1 MLESSTD
8 VTLRPAER
16 RRAQQLMIAE
26 GMVWTVMYV
35 CILGVPL
42 TGWALALGATAW
54 QIGLLTT
61 IPALM
66 RLAQIVAPR
75 LMRPG
80 QGRKRMALLGL
91 VGARVFNLPI
101 MLLPLV
107 AWAAPGWNPA
117 LFGVLLGIVTVYNAL
132 DAIGVVGWMS
142 WATDV
147 VPLAERGRYW
157 ARRGMLAGLVNLLAA
172 PIVGWVLDMGRG
184 WSAGPTWAGQPHPLV
199 FALVFAV
206 GTAAGAIT
214 AWLLG
219 QTPHAPAAVTPAPGE
234 GLLRPIRRAMSDP
247 TLRRYITARTTW
259 SFGVW
264 LALPFV
270 NVYWLKTLG
279 LDFTTVT
286 LLTAGQ
292 TLLNLASLTM
302 WGRAVDRWGCR
313 PIVILST
320 ALRATSLALLAVTT
334 TGTPWLWPLLLGQ
347 VALAGLG
354 DGGLQLSVSTLL
366 MKLTPR
372 ADPAYFAAFNTI
384 TGLTAALGPLLA
396 SALLAWIGSRLITVG
411 SLTIS
416 PLQFFFMAAAVI
428 GWGSLLLLRGFAEPR
443 ETEAPAPAS
452 EPVPA

>member
-1 MLESSTD
+1 
-8 VTLRPAER
+8 
-16 RRAQQLMIAE
+16 MIAE

-80 QGRKRMALLGL
+80 AGRKRMALLGL

-107 AWAAPGWNPA
+107 AWFAPDLNPL
-117 LFGVLLGIVTVYNAL
+117 LFWVLLGIVTVYNAL
-132 DAIGVVGWMS
+132 DAIGVIGWMS

-157 ARRGMLAGLVNLLAA
+157 ARRGVLTGVVNLLVA
-172 PIVGWVLDMGRG
+172 PIVGGVLDIGRG
-184 WSAGPTWAGQPHPLV
+184 WDAGPAWAGQPHPLI

-206 GTAAGAIT
+206 GTGAGGIT
-214 AWLLG
+214 AWLLKN
-219 QTPHAPAAVTPAPGE
+219 TPHAPAAVAPTPGE

-259 SFGVW
+259 SFGFW
-264 LALPFV
+264 LAMPFV
-270 NVYWLKTLG
+270 NVYLLKTLG
-279 LDFTTVT
+279 LDFTVVT

-292 TLLNLASLTM
+292 TLLNLASLTL

-313 PIVILST
+313 PAVIVST
-320 ALRATSLALLAVTT
+320 ALRATSLGLLALILPASP
-334 TGTPWLWPLLLGQ
+334 GMWPLLIGQ
-347 VALAGLG
+347 VVLAGLG
-354 DGGLQLSVSTLL
+354 DAGLALSVSNLL

-372 ADPAYFAAFNTI
+372 ADPAYFAAFNTM

-396 SALLAWIGSRLITVG
+396 SALLAWIGSATLQLGAFAVG
-411 SLTIS
+411 
-416 PLQFFFMAAAVI
+416 PLQVFFAAAALI
-428 GWGSLLLLRGFAEPR
+428 GWGSLLLLRGFAEPQ
-443 ETEAPAPAS
+443 EAEMLIPAP
-452 EPVPA
+452 EPIPA

>member
-1 MLESSTD
+1 M
-8 VTLRPAER
+8 V
-16 RRAQQLMIAE
+16 AE

-80 QGRKRMALLGL
+80 TGRKRMALLGL
-91 VGARVFNLPI
+91 VGARVFNLPL

-107 AWAAPGWNPA
+107 AWVAPDLNPA
-117 LFGVLLGIVTVYNAL
+117 LFWVLLGIVTVYNAL
-132 DAIGVVGWMS
+132 DAIGVIGWMS

-157 ARRGMLAGLVNLLAA
+157 ARRGVLTGVVNLLVA
-172 PIVGWVLDMGRG
+172 PIVGGVLDLGRG
-184 WSAGPTWAGQPHPLV
+184 WDAGPAWAGQPHPLV

-206 GTAAGAIT
+206 GTVAGGIT
-214 AWLLG
+214 AWLLKN
-219 QTPHAPAAVTPAPGE
+219 TPHAPAAVAPTPGE

-247 TLRRYITARTTW
+247 ILRRYITARTTW
-259 SFGVW
+259 SFGLW

-279 LDFTTVT
+279 LDFTVVT

-292 TLLNLASLTM
+292 TLLNLASLTL

-313 PIVILST
+313 PAVIAST
-320 ALRATSLALLAVTT
+320 ALRATSLGVLALAAP
-334 TGTPWLWPLLLGQ
+334 GTPGLGPLLIAQ
-347 VALAGLG
+347 VILAGVG
-354 DGGLQLSVSTLL
+354 DAGLLLSVSNLL

-396 SALLAWIGSRLITVG
+396 SALLAWIGSGLIRLG
-411 SLTIS
+411 SLTFS
-416 PLQFFFMAAAVI
+416 PLQFFFAAAAVI
-428 GWGSLLLLRGFAEPR
+428 GWGSLLLLRGFAEPQEA
-443 ETEAPAPAS
+443 ETPAPAS
-452 EPVPA
+452 DPIPA

>member
-1 MLESSTD
+1 MSDSSLI
-8 VTLRPAER
+8 LRPAEQ

-26 GMVWTVMYV
+26 GMVWTIMYV
-35 CILGVPL
+35 AILGVPL

-80 QGRKRMALLGL
+80 AGRKRMALLGL

-107 AWAAPGWNPA
+107 AWAAPDWNPV
-117 LFGVLLGIVTVYNAL
+117 LFWVLLGIVTVYNAL
-132 DAIGVVGWMS
+132 DAVGVVAWMS

-147 VPLAERGRYW
+147 VPLAQRGRYW

-172 PIVGWVLDMGRG
+172 PVVGWVLDTGRG
-184 WSAGPTWAGQPHPLV
+184 WEAGPAWAGQPHPAV

-206 GTAAGAIT
+206 GTVAGGVT
-214 AWLLG
+214 AWLLAR
-219 QTPHAPAAVTPAPGE
+219 TPHAPAAVVPAPGE

-247 TLRRYITARTTW
+247 PLRRYITARTTW

-279 LDFTTVT
+279 LDFTVVT

-292 TLLNLASLTM
+292 TLLNLASLTL

-320 ALRATSLALLAVTT
+320 ALRATSLAVLAVTT
-334 TGTPWLWPLLLGQ
+334 TGTPWMWPLLIGQ

-354 DGGLQLSVSTLL
+354 DGGLQLSVSNLL

-372 ADPAYFAAFNTI
+372 ADPAYFAAFNTV

-396 SALLAWIGSRLITVG
+396 SALLAAIGSGLIRIGGLVV
-411 SLTIS
+411 S
-416 PLQFFFMAAAVI
+416 PLQIFFLAAALI
-428 GWGSLLLLRGFAEPR
+428 GWGSLWLLRGFAEPQ
-443 ETEAPAPAS
+443 EADASVPAP
-452 EPVPA
+452 EPLPA

>member
-1 MLESSTD
+1 
-8 VTLRPAER
+8 
-16 RRAQQLMIAE
+16 MIAE

-80 QGRKRMALLGL
+80 AGRKRLAILGL
-91 VGARVFNLPI
+91 VGARVFNLPL

-107 AWAAPGWNPA
+107 AWAAPDLNPA
-117 LFGVLLGIVTVYNAL
+117 LFWVLLGLVTAYNAL
-132 DAIGVVGWMS
+132 DAIGTIGWLS

-147 VPLAERGRYW
+147 VPLRERGRYW
-157 ARRGMLAGLVNLLAA
+157 ARRGMLTGLVNLMVA
-172 PIVGWVLDMGRG
+172 PIVGWVLDNGRG
-184 WSAGPTWAGQPHPLV
+184 WAAGPAWAGQPHPLV
-199 FALVFAV
+199 FALVFAI
-206 GTAAGAIT
+206 GTGAGAIT

-219 QTPHAPAAVTPAPGE
+219 NTPHAPAAVAPVPGD

-247 TLRRYITARTTW
+247 VLRRYITARTTW
-259 SFGVW
+259 SFGIW

-279 LDFTTVT
+279 LSFTVVT

-292 TLLNLASLTM
+292 TLLNLGSLTL

-313 PIVILST
+313 PVVIIST
-320 ALRATSLALLAVTT
+320 ALRATSLGVLALTT
-334 TGTPWLWPLLLGQ
+334 VGTPGLWPLLILQ
-347 VALAGLG
+347 VGMAGLG
-354 DGGLQLSVSTLL
+354 DAGLQLSVSNLL

-396 SALLAWIGSRLITVG
+396 SALLALVG
-411 SLTIS
+411 SNMLNIGGLLVN
-416 PLQFFFMAAAVI
+416 PLQIFFLAAAII

-443 ETEAPAPAS
+443 EADTPDPS
-452 EPVPA
+452 PVPA

>member
-1 MLESSTD
+1 M
-8 VTLRPAER
+8 
-16 RRAQQLMIAE
+16 MIAE

-42 TGWALALGATAW
+42 TGWALALGASAW

-75 LMRPG
+75 LMHQG
-80 QGRKRMALLGL
+80 AGRKRLAILGL
-91 VGARVFNLPI
+91 VGARVFNLPL

-107 AWAAPGWNPA
+107 AWAAPDLNPA
-117 LFGVLLGIVTVYNAL
+117 IFWVLLAVITVYNAL
-132 DAIGVVGWMS
+132 DAIGTIGWLS

-147 VPLAERGRYW
+147 VPLRERGRYW
-157 ARRGMLAGLVNLLAA
+157 ARRGMMTGIVNLLVA
-172 PIVGWVLDMGRG
+172 PIVGWVLDIGRG

-199 FALVFAV
+199 FALVFAI
-206 GTAAGAIT
+206 GTVAGGIT

-219 QTPHAPAAVTPAPGE
+219 NTPHAPVAVAPTPGD

-259 SFGVW
+259 SFGLW

-279 LDFTTVT
+279 LPFTVVT

-292 TLLNLASLTM
+292 TLLNLSSLTL

-313 PIVILST
+313 PAVIAST
-320 ALRATSLALLAVTT
+320 ALRATSLGVLALITP
-334 TGTPWLWPLLLGQ
+334 GTPLLWPLLIVQ
-347 VALAGLG
+347 VGMAGLG
-354 DGGLQLSVSTLL
+354 DAGLQLSVSNLL

-396 SALLAWIGSRLITVG
+396 SALLALVG
-411 SLTIS
+411 SGMLRIGDLLVN
-416 PLQFFFMAAAVI
+416 PLQVFFLAAAVI

-443 ETEAPAPAS
+443 EAEAPDPAPAL
-452 EPVPA
+452 A